1 MLYFYIFLLIIL
13 FFSFHFIVE
22 KIIIL
27 SFFILLLLFF
37 NTLKNLLEESYN
49 ERIIFFNSELKNY
62 FDLYLLLYK
71 YIKEY
76 YLKLFLIINNFI
88 LFINNSFKFFYNYN
102 IYYLLNILYYKN
114 FKFNLSFNNLNIYKI

>member
-1 MLYFYIFLLIIL
+1 MLYFYLFLLIIL

-27 SFFILLLLFF
+27 SFFILLLFFF
-37 NTLKNLLEESYN
+37 NILKSLLEESYN
-49 ERIIFFNSELKNY
+49 ERIVFFNSELKNY

-76 YLKLFLIINNFI
+76 YFNLLTIINNFI
-88 LFINNSFKFFYNYN
+88 LFTNNSFKFFYNYN

-114 FKFNLSFNNLNIYKI
+114 FKFNLSYNNLNIYKI